1 MPWTEEQG
9 NTTLSELE
17 YYIFLGVCMREVLVD
32 FVRNTLHFTNKVGV
46 QEAVWGAIQTLR
58 EHRSKSNMLLVQVI
72 ILIGN
77 QTVLQF
83 LVKDEMCIILRIR
96 YSSISYIGK
105 KEYLWRQCSR
115 ISSKWV
121 WSKGE
126 TNFQETPRNCKL
138 VMTLHMKISLR

>member
-1 MPWTEEQG
+1 MHRNFSMLRNIRKHALNWRTRQH
-9 NTTLSELE
+9 N
-17 YYIFLGVCMREVLVD
+17 IVWVRVLHISGGMHEGSISG
-32 FVRNTLHFTNKVGV
+32 FCEKYSTNKVGV

-115 ISSKWV
+115 ISS
-121 WSKGE
+121 
-126 TNFQETPRNCKL
+126 
-138 VMTLHMKISLR
+138 